1 MDQSLYKFLV
11 VNGHLGIPQLGSF
24 IIKQEPAYLDTASG
38 ILYPPK
44 PVISFS
50 ETAIPVSEK
59 LFFDFLSNEMGIDE
73 VSAIQQFNEFANRF
87 RNQLHENGS
96 VVLNGVGKLNRREG
110 GEIAFQPATDLSSF
124 LQPIQM
130 NEAVMFAETDS
141 DQKEVKPDYWWFY
154 AIILLVLG
162 LGALAYYY
170 I

>member
-1 MDQSLYKFLV
+1 MDQYLYKFLV

-24 IIKQEPAYLDTASG
+24 IIKQEPANLDTASG

-73 VSAIQQFNEFANRF
+73 VSAIQQFNEFASRF
-87 RNQLHENGS
+87 RNEFQENGS
-96 VVLNGVGKLNRREG
+96 VILNGVGKLKR
-110 GEIAFQPATDLSSF
+110 GEDGRIAFQPATDLSAF
-124 LQPIQM
+124 LSPLQM
-130 NEAVMFAETDS
+130 VEAVLLAETDTE
-141 DQKEVKPDYWWFY
+141 QEETKPDYWWFY
-154 AIILLVLG
+154 AIILLILG
-162 LGALAYYY
+162 LGALVYYY